1 MTKRKIL
8 IISFSNLKSDPRVK
22 RQINYFKEFYEITTV
37 GLADSEIE
45 NVTHIDVYS
54 EFNKMNFIIPLP
66 KLLLGLFESYY
77 WNLEEIKLTL
87 EKITGKQFDIII
99 ANDADAL
106 PVALK
111 IKGNAKVIFDAHEYS
126 PEENNDSLRWRILFK
141 KYKTNLIKKYAQK
154 ADFMLTVCDG
164 IAKKYNSEF
173 GLNSMVLT
181 NAADY
186 FDNTNSMKVGD
197 KIKIM
202 HHGLALPQRKIE
214 NMIEM
219 MDFVD
224 ERFELD
230 LMLVFRKEEYKK
242 ELEQLIGTKK
252 NVRLIPPVSTDE
264 IVPFI
269 SQYDMGIYL
278 LEPNNFNNKHALPNK
293 FFEFIQ
299 GRLAIAIGPSTEMAK
314 IVTDFD
320 LGLISKDFEAK
331 NLAETVNSFT
341 TDKIIYYKGK
351 SNLAAKELNA
361 VENYGKLHA
370 KIKSWIE

>member
-1 MTKRKIL
+1 MEKML
-8 IISFSNLKSDPRVK
+8 LISFSNLKSDPRVK
-22 RQINYFKEFYEITTV
+22 RQINYFKDFYEITTV

-45 NVTHIDVYS
+45 NVKYIDVYNP
-54 EFNKMNFIIPLP
+54 FKKLNFVIPLP
-66 KLLLGLFESYY
+66 KILLGMFESYY

-87 EKITGKQFDIII
+87 EKIKGKQFDIII

-141 KYKTNLIKKYAQK
+141 KYKTYLIREYAQK

-164 IAKKYNSEF
+164 IAKKYNLEF
-173 GLNSMVLT
+173 DLNPMVLT

-186 FDNTNSMKVGD
+186 FQNTNSMKVGD

-242 ELEQLIGTKK
+242 EIEQLIGTKK

-299 GRLAIAIGPSTEMAK
+299 GRLAIAIGPSPEMAK

-320 LGLISKDFEAK
+320 LGLISKNFEVK
-331 NLAETVNSFT
+331 NLAETVNSFST
-341 TDKIIYYKGK
+341 EKIIYYKK
-351 SNLAAKELNA
+351 KCDLAAKDLNA
-361 VENYGKLHA
+361 ENNYKKLQ
-370 KIKSWIE
+370 KEINSWN

>member
-1 MTKRKIL
+1 MSKHKLL
-8 IISFSNLKSDPRVK
+8 IISFSNHKSDPRVK
-22 RQINYFKEFYEITTV
+22 RQINYFKDFYDITTV

-45 NVTHIDVYS
+45 NVTHIDVFS
-54 EFNKMNFIIPLP
+54 PFNKINFIIPLP
-66 KLLLGLFESYY
+66 KLLLGMFESYY

-87 EKITGKQFDIII
+87 EKIKGKQFDVII

-141 KYKTNLIKKYAQK
+141 KYKTNLIQKYANK

-173 GLNSMVLT
+173 GLNPMVLT

-186 FDNTNSMKVGD
+186 FENTNSMKVGD

-269 SQYDMGIYL
+269 SKYDIGIYL

-299 GRLAIAIGPSTEMAK
+299 GRLAIAIGPSPEMAK
-314 IVTDFD
+314 ILTDFD
-320 LGLISKDFEAK
+320 LGLVSKDFDAK
-331 NLAETVNSFT
+331 NLAETINSFNS
-341 TDKIIYYKGK
+341 DKIIYYKEK
-351 SNLAAKELNA
+351 ADLASKEFNSF
-361 VENYGKLHA
+361 ENYLKLHE

>member
-1 MTKRKIL
+1 ML
-8 IISFSNLKSDPRVK
+8 LISFSNLKSDPRVK
-22 RQINYFKEFYEITTV
+22 RQINYFKDFYEITTV

-45 NVTHIDVYS
+45 NVTHINVFS
-54 EFNKMNFIIPLP
+54 PFNKIKFIAPLP
-66 KLLLGLFESYY
+66 KLLLGMFESYY
-77 WNLEEIKLTL
+77 WNLDEIKLTI
-87 EKITGKQFDIII
+87 EKTKGKKFDIII
-99 ANDADAL
+99 ANDADSL

-111 IKGNAKVIFDAHEYS
+111 IKGSAKVIFDAHEYS
-126 PEENNDSLRWRILFK
+126 PEENTDSFRWRVLFK
-141 KYKTNLIKKYAQK
+141 NYKTYLIKHYANK

-164 IAKKYNSEF
+164 IAKKYHSVF
-173 GLNSMVLT
+173 GLNPMIIT

-186 FDNTNSMKVGD
+186 FENTNSMHVGE

-224 ERFELD
+224 NRFELD

-264 IVPFI
+264 IIPFI

-299 GRLAIAIGPSTEMAK
+299 GRLAIAIGPSPEMAK
-314 IVTDFD
+314 IVTDFN
-320 LGLISKDFEAK
+320 LGMISNDFDAK
-331 NLAETVNSFT
+331 NLADTINSFSS
-341 TDKIIYYKGK
+341 DKIIFFKKK
-351 SNLAAKELNA
+351 SDLAAQELNA
-361 VENYGKLHA
+361 QKNYRKLHLE
-370 KIKSWIE
+370 ISSWE

>member
-1 MTKRKIL
+1 MEKML
-8 IISFSNLKSDPRVK
+8 LISFSNLKSDPRVK
-22 RQINYFKEFYEITTV
+22 RQINYFKEFYEITSV

-54 EFNKMNFIIPLP
+54 PFNKLNFIIPFP
-66 KLLLGLFESYY
+66 KLLLGMFESYY
-77 WNLEEIKLTL
+77 WNLKEIKLTL
-87 EKITGKQFDIII
+87 EKIKGKKFDVII

-141 KYKTNLIKKYAQK
+141 KYKTYLIREYAQK

-164 IAKKYNSEF
+164 IAKKYNLEF
-173 GLNSMVLT
+173 GLNPMVLT

-186 FDNTNSMKVGD
+186 FQNTNSMKVGD

-224 ERFELD
+224 ECFELD

-242 ELEQLIGTKK
+242 EIEQLIGTKK

-299 GRLAIAIGPSTEMAK
+299 GRLAIAIGPSPEMAK

-320 LGLISKDFEAK
+320 LGLISKNFEVK
-331 NLAETVNSFT
+331 NLAETVNSFST
-341 TDKIIYYKGK
+341 EKIIYYKK
-351 SNLAAKELNA
+351 KCDLAAKDLNA
-361 VENYGKLHA
+361 ENNYKKLQ
-370 KIKSWIE
+370 KEINSWN

>member
-1 MTKRKIL
+1 MKKML
-8 IISFSNLKSDPRVK
+8 LISFSNLKSDPRVK
-22 RQINYFKEFYEITTV
+22 RQINYFKEFYEITTI

-45 NVTHIDVYS
+45 NVKHIPIFAP
-54 EFNKMNFIIPLP
+54 FNKLNFVIPLP

-77 WNLEEIKLTL
+77 WNLEEIKQVI
-87 EKITGKQFDIII
+87 EKTNGLSFDFII

-111 IKGNAKVIFDAHEYS
+111 IKENARVIFDAHEYS

-141 KYKTNLIKKYAQK
+141 KYKTYLIQQYAQK

-173 GLNSMVLT
+173 SLNPMVLT

-186 FDNTNSMKVGD
+186 FENMNSMEVGS

-242 ELEQLIGTKK
+242 QLEQLIGTKK
-252 NVRLIPPVSTDE
+252 NVRLIPPVATDE
-264 IVPFI
+264 IIPFI
-269 SQYDMGIYL
+269 SQYDIGIYL
-278 LEPNNFNNKHALPNK
+278 LEPNNFNNMHALPNK

-299 GRLAIAIGPSTEMAK
+299 GRLAIAIGPSPEMAK
-314 IVTDFD
+314 IVKDCD
-320 LGLISKDFEAK
+320 LGLVSNNFETK

-341 TDKIIYYKGK
+341 PEKIIYFKQK
-351 SNLAAKELNA
+351 SDLAAKELNA
-361 VENYGKLHA
+361 QNSYKKLHEI
-370 KIKSWIE
+370 IKTLK

>member
-1 MTKRKIL
+1 MSKRKLL

-22 RQINYFKEFYEITTV
+22 RQINFFKDFYDITTV

-45 NVTHIDVYS
+45 NVKHIDVFS
-54 EFNKMNFIIPLP
+54 PFNKMNFMIPLP

-77 WNLEEIKLTL
+77 WNLEEIKLTI
-87 EKITGKQFDIII
+87 EKIKGKQFDVIF

-106 PVALK
+106 PIALK
-111 IKGNAKVIFDAHEYS
+111 IKGSAKVVFDAHEYS

-141 KYKTNLIKKYAQK
+141 KYKTNLIQKYAQK

-173 GLNSMVLT
+173 GLNPMVIT

-186 FDNTNSMKVGD
+186 FENTNSMKVGD

-299 GRLAIAIGPSTEMAK
+299 GRLAIAIGPSPEMAK

-320 LGLISKDFEAK
+320 LGLVSKDFEAK

-341 TDKIIYYKGK
+341 PEKIIYYKQK
-351 SNLAAKELNA
+351 SDLAAKELNA
-361 VENYGKLHA
+361 NISFKKLHS
-370 KIKSWIE
+370 IIESWY

>member
-1 MTKRKIL
+1 MKKML
-8 IISFSNLKSDPRVK
+8 LISFSNLKIDPRVK
-22 RQINYFKEFYEITTV
+22 RQINYFKDFYEITTV

-45 NVTHIDVYS
+45 NVTHIDVFSLY
-54 EFNKMNFIIPLP
+54 NKIKFMIPLP
-66 KLLLGLFESYY
+66 KLLFGMFESYY

-87 EKITGKQFDIII
+87 EKTKGKQFDIII
-99 ANDADAL
+99 ANDAEAL
-106 PVALK
+106 LVALK

-141 KYKTNLIKKYAQK
+141 KYKTYLICKYALN
-154 ADFMLTVCDG
+154 ADLMLTVCDG

-173 GLNSMVLT
+173 GLNPMVLT

-186 FDNTNSMKVGD
+186 FQNMNSMKVD
-197 KIKIM
+197 SKIKII

-219 MDFVD
+219 MDYVD

-252 NVRLIPPVSTDE
+252 NIRLIEPVASDE
-264 IVPFI
+264 IVPHI
-269 SQYDMGIYL
+269 SHYDIGIYL
-278 LEPNNFNNKHALPNK
+278 LEPNNFNNKYALPNK

-299 GRLAIAIGPSTEMAK
+299 GRLAIAIGPSPEMAK

-320 LGLISKDFEAK
+320 LGVVSKDFEAK
-331 NLAETVNSFT
+331 NLAETINSFT
-341 TDKIIYYKGK
+341 PEKIIYFKEK
-351 SNLAAKELNA
+351 SHIAAKELNA
-361 VENYGKLHA
+361 KNNYK
-370 KIKSWIE
+370 KMQDEIDKMF